1 MGQQPNIELE
11 IADLPR
17 PRPSPAP
24 ARRWRPQRPGE
35 LDSPDDVPWG
45 GAFGTTGPDAG
56 YALRLVRERTA
67 VLATGEDA
75 HNAEAALMALA
86 SARASHYG
94 RAPTVR
100 DIDVAMT
107 ILGYAPDGLPEALI
121 AGLAKDR
128 SRWLA
133 NIGHD
138 ASKARA
144 LVASVPIE
152 NLAAPLDD
160 LRARMANGERLIVA

>member
-17 PRPSPAP
+17 PEPAPAP

-35 LDSPDDVPWG
+35 LQSPGDVPWG

-56 YALRLVRERTA
+56 YALLLVRERTA
-67 VLATGEDA
+67 MLASAEDI
-75 HNAEAALMALA
+75 HNVEAALMALA
-86 SARASHYG
+86 AARASHYG

-100 DIDVAMT
+100 DVDVAMT
-107 ILGYAPDGLPEALI
+107 ILGYAPDGLPEDLI
-121 AGLAKDR
+121 SDLVRDR
-128 SRWLA
+128 VRWLA
-133 NIGHD
+133 NLSHD
-138 ASKARA
+138 APKARA
-144 LVASVPIE
+144 LVAAVPIE

-160 LRARMANGERLIVA
+160 LRARMATGERLILA